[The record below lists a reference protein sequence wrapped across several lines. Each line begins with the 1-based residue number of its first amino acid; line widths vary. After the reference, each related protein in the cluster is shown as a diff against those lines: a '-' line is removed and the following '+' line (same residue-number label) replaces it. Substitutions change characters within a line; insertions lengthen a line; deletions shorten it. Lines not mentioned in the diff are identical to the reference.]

1 MSPLPYAKQYYRE
14 QFAQI
19 AVYGDSLLSVT
30 LREGK
35 PLTPLFASMNPS
47 NPAFL

>member
-1 MSPLPYAKQYYRE
+1 MSPLPTQKQYYRE

-35 PLTPLFASMNPS
+35 PLTAFVCLDEPL
-47 NPAFL
+47 